1 MNSWI
6 VAGLI
11 AGVVVYLVDWVVWS
25 KVFNMAGMEAMGT
38 HMTPEEM
45 KRFMGP
51 ALAKSAVLSLAFGVV
66 FAWFYSR
73 FRGALW
79 VQSGGV
85 FAGMEFGTVLW
96 VPIFFAMAGSSV
108 WYLKVKSLQMATCW
122 AWLIRMNA
130 AGIVVGLI
138 MK

>member
-6 VAGLI
+6 VAGLV
-11 AGVVVYLVDWVVWS
+11 AGVVAYLVDWVLWS
-25 KVFNMAGMEAMGT
+25 KVFTTGMDAFYAQ
-38 HMTPEEM
+38 MTPEEM
-45 KRFMGP
+45 KKFMGP
-51 ALAKSAVLSLAFGVV
+51 AMAKSAILSLAFGVL
-66 FAWFYSR
+66 FAWFYGR

-85 FAGMEFGTVLW
+85 FAGMEFATVLW
-96 VPIFFAMAGSSV
+96 VPICLAMLGSSV
-108 WYLKVKSLQMATCW
+108 WYVKARSLQMATCW

-130 AGIVVGLI
+130 AGIVVGLL

>member
-11 AGVVVYLVDWVVWS
+11 AGVVAYLVDWVLWS
-25 KVFNMAGMEAMGT
+25 KVFTTGMDAFMT
-38 HMTPEEM
+38 QMTPEEM

-51 ALAKSAVLSLAFGVV
+51 ALAKSAILALAFGVL
-66 FAWFYSR
+66 FAWFYAR

-79 VQSGGV
+79 VQGGGV
-85 FAGMEFGTVLW
+85 FAGMEFATVLW
-96 VPIFFAMAGSSV
+96 VPLCLAMLGSSV
-108 WYLKVKSLQMATCW
+108 WYVKAKSLQMATCW

-130 AGIVVGLI
+130 AGIVVGLL

>member
-11 AGVVVYLVDWVVWS
+11 AGVVAYLVDWVLWS
-25 KVFNMAGMEAMGT
+25 KVFTTGMDTFYAQ
-38 HMTPEEM
+38 MTPEEM

-51 ALAKSAVLSLAFGVV
+51 AMAKSAILSLAFGVL
-66 FAWFYSR
+66 FAWFYGR

-85 FAGMEFGTVLW
+85 FAGMEFATVLW
-96 VPIFFAMAGSSV
+96 VPICLAMVGSSV
-108 WYLKVKSLQMATCW
+108 WYVKAKSLQMATCW

-130 AGIVVGLI
+130 AGIVVGLL

>member
-11 AGVVVYLVDWVVWS
+11 AGVVAYLVDWVVWS
-25 KVFNMAGMEAMGT
+25 KVFNTAGVVAMGG

-45 KRFMGP
+45 KTFMGP
-51 ALAKSAVLSLAFGVV
+51 ALLKSALLSLAFGFL

-85 FAGMEFGTVLW
+85 FAGMEFATVLW
-96 VPIFFAMAGSSV
+96 VPICLAMLGSSV
-108 WYLKVKSLQMATCW
+108 WYVKVRSLQMATCW

-130 AGIVVGLI
+130 AGIVVGLL

>member
-11 AGVVVYLVDWVVWS
+11 AGVVAYLVDWVLWS
-25 KVFNMAGMEAMGT
+25 KVFTTGMDAFYAQ
-38 HMTPEEM
+38 MTPEEM
-45 KRFMGP
+45 KKFMGP
-51 ALAKSAVLSLAFGVV
+51 ALAKSAILSLAFGVL
-66 FAWFYSR
+66 FAWFYGR

-85 FAGMEFGTVLW
+85 FAGMEFATVLW
-96 VPIFFAMAGSSV
+96 VPICLAMLGSGV
-108 WYLKVKSLQMATCW
+108 WYVKARSLQMATCW

-130 AGIVVGLI
+130 AGIVVGLL

>member
-11 AGVVVYLVDWVVWS
+11 AGVVAYLVDWVLWS
-25 KVFNMAGMEAMGT
+25 KVFTTGMDAFALQ
-38 HMTPEEM
+38 MTPEEM

-51 ALAKSAVLSLAFGVV
+51 AMAKSAILSLAFGVLL
-66 FAWFYSR
+66 AWLYAR

-79 VQSGGV
+79 VQAGGV
-85 FAGMEFGTVLW
+85 FAGMEFATVLW
-96 VPIFFAMAGSSV
+96 LPILFAMVGSSV
-108 WYLKVKSLQMATCW
+108 WYVRAKSLQMATCW

-130 AGIVVGLI
+130 AGIVVGLL